1 MLTMSLLSSRTQT
14 PRKEHCRHG
23 RDVTWVGTRTT
34 ALSTR
39 RGKRLESHAF
49 QFAIELR
56 EEEQKT
62 IWLLH
67 SQQEENARCPGHKV

>member
-1 MLTMSLLSSRTQT
+1 M
-14 PRKEHCRHG
+14 
-23 RDVTWVGTRTT
+23 

-39 RGKRLESHAF
+39 RGKRMESHTLEFTA
-49 QFAIELR
+49 ELR

-67 SQQEENARCPGHKV
+67 SQQEENARCPRHEVSDSRVH